1 MSFPGPLATSTTSAS
16 AMRWS
21 PFSEISSTWQSIHPA
36 APTRT
41 GSPDGVRSVFT
52 FLNEP
57 STRLSATP
65 SIPSAR
71 NETANDFDS
80 RTFARVRL
88 SSERANATNGG
99 LNEVCISQVPNIKWS
114 APSFVFV
121 PTMYAPY
128 GIICRTFFFAFLS
141 ILSPSFRFVLDGIL
155 DAERAERLLPLDA
168 RRAHPAVEVAVPV
181 AGTRELERDLQLEPH
196 PHDIH
201 L

>member
-99 LNEVCISQVPNIKWS
+99 LNEVCISQVPNIKWCTLVRLRPDHVR
-114 APSFVFV
+114 AV
-121 PTMYAPY
+121 
-128 GIICRTFFFAFLS
+128 RDHLQDFL
-141 ILSPSFRFVLDGIL
+141 L
-155 DAERAERLLPLDA
+155 RLLVHRLT
-168 RRAHPAVEVAVPV
+168 
-181 AGTRELERDLQLEPH
+181 GTRMASAANQVPPGLHRAAGGKNPACR
-196 PHDIH
+196 I
-201 L
+201 

>member
-1 MSFPGPLATSTTSAS
+1 MSFPGQLATSTTSAR

-21 PFSEISSTWQSIHPA
+21 PFSEISSTWQSIHPT

-57 STRLSATP
+57 STMLSATP
-65 SIPSAR
+65 FIPSAR

-88 SSERANATNGG
+88 SSDRANATNGG
-99 LNEVCISQVPNIKWS
+99 LNEVCISQVPNIRWS

-121 PTMYAPY
+121 PTTYAPY
-128 GIICRTFFFAFLS
+128 GIICNTLFFAFLS
-141 ILSPSFRFVLDGIL
+141 IVFPARDW
-155 DAERAERLLPLDA
+155 RPRL
-168 RRAHPAVEVAVPV
+168 
-181 AGTRELERDLQLEPH
+181 
-196 PHDIH
+196 IKFH
-201 L
+201 LG